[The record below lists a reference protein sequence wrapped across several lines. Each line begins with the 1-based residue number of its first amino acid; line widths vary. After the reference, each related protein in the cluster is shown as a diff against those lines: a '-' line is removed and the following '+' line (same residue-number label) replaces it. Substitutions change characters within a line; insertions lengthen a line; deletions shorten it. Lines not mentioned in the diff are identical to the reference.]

1 MKRLIPISKNIGS
14 DLRTRSFFR
23 RDLEKLIK
31 PFDGDVTVDFKG
43 VDFISR
49 SVADEICNLLEDYP
63 LLDIVG
69 MSGDVEMMYGI
80 VANGRTKPR
89 EYPKMNVKVYH
100 LKNMKELS
108 DFFFML

>member
-1 MKRLIPISKNIGS
+1 MKKVIYISRNLGA

-23 RDLEKLIK
+23 RDIEKLIV
-31 PFDGDVTVDFKG
+31 PFDGDILLDFDG

-63 LLDIVG
+63 MLSITG
-69 MSGDVEMMYGI
+69 MDGDVEMMYK
-80 VANGRTKPR
+80 VVVSGRSKPR

-108 DFFFML
+108 DFLFML